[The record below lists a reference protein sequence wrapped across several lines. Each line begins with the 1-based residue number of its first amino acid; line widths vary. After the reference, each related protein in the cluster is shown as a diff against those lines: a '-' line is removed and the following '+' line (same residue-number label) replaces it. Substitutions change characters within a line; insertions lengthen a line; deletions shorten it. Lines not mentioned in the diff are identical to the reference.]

1 MSKTYGDDVAIVFK
15 HNPLPFHNNAMGA
28 SLAAWAAGQQGKFW
42 EYHDKLFANQQAL
55 DASNLEK
62 FAGEVGLDIAKWK
75 VDKESAAAKAKIAAD
90 QKLASEVSAQGT
102 PNSYVNG
109 RQVTGAQPFEAFK
122 AVIDEELAKAKKL
135 VDGGTPRAKVYE
147 EAIKKGKIFKAL
159 DDTVNDFDLTDT
171 PVLGKVDAKIKLY
184 EFSDFQ

>member
-1 MSKTYGDDVAIVFK
+1 MFK
-15 HNPLPFHNNAMGA
+15 QNPLPFHNNAMPAALA
-28 SLAAWAAGQQGKFW
+28 SWAAWKQGKFW
-42 EYHDKLFANQQAL
+42 EYHDKLFQNQQAL
-55 DASNLEK
+55 DEANLEK
-62 FAGEVGLDIAKWK
+62 FATEVGLDIAKWK
-75 VDKESAAAKAKIAAD
+75 ADKDSAEAKAKIAAD

-102 PNSYVNG
+102 PNSYING

-147 EAIKKGKIFKAL
+147 ESVKNGKVFKAL
-159 DDTVNDFDLTDT
+159 DDTVHEMDLTDT